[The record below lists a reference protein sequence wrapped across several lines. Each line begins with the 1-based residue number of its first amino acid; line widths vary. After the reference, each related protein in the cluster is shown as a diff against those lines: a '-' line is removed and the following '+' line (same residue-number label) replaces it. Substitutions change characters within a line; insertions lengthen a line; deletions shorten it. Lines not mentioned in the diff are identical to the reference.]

1 MCRSRCVLR
10 VNVAGHIE
18 QDFGRGG
25 SVGVDVD
32 VDGLLGPAD
41 MSFSKIPG
49 IIIFYGVVLC
59 GEGEGKN
66 FMGPGMMELPFIA
79 LGFHRIRRDKT
90 IGFLVDRDKSVSG
103 TVTWHCH
110 LRQVQLTT
118 ATLNS
123 ASWQKHRGPI
133 YGLAAGSNVNLGIIR
148 AVPG

>member
-49 IIIFYGVVLC
+49 IIIFLWCCVVWRRR
-59 GEGEGKN
+59 GEEFHGTRYDGAAIYCI
-66 FMGPGMMELPFIA
+66 GLPQNKK
-79 LGFHRIRRDKT
+79 R
-90 IGFLVDRDKSVSG
+90 
-103 TVTWHCH
+103 
-110 LRQVQLTT
+110 
-118 ATLNS
+118 
-123 ASWQKHRGPI
+123 
-133 YGLAAGSNVNLGIIR
+133 
-148 AVPG
+148 